1 MAINKKLI
9 HFKTKAAFEAQL
21 NNILDTSIVF
31 IQDANLIWTHG
42 TYYCLPNDDV
52 VISDGIEPDKDQD
65 LWIDTSDNTTATFNE
80 VYVGETEPTNG
91 EIVWINPDTDVMKYW
106 NGTEWVTVSGK
117 PVPETLII
125 NLASN
130 QTNPDNN
137 LNGVIVN
144 IRYADTDHRQAWGG
158 EALSFNI
165 PDGTEYT
172 IEYSDITDSEGNK
185 IYATPTAETYTAV
198 GNKTRILS
206 IYYNCCKLTIKRKN
220 NQNVSLG
227 DTSATVTYSS
237 YSQTVNLTSPTNSA
251 TITIP
256 YNVDYTIAFGAI
268 TDFQTPP
275 NITGTSN
282 SKSTTQRGTYN
293 AEKLTV
299 KVSGVSSGF
308 TITVNGQDQTSTSW
322 IYYIPY
328 GTTYTIS
335 ASLIK
340 GYTIEISE
348 SSITA
353 SQKTRTVTVTYTKK
367 ANGIYICD
375 NTGALTAVESWNTAN
390 NSSAIGVAVV
400 SDNCSFVIEKTASTS
415 KLLWERSG
423 SGTEISGIVTTKTES
438 IAKTD
443 YSGEINTTKIINQLG
458 SGSAPAN
465 YCRGRSCTVNGT
477 TLYGYLGALGELQTA
492 YDNKAAVNIA
502 LNKIGGTAMGTNSG
516 HWTSTQGSAATA
528 WALDWTDGYVNYGF
542 KDNDFYVRAFYP
554 LP

>member
-31 IQDANLIWTHG
+31 IQDAKLIWTHG
-42 TYYCLPNDDV
+42 TYYGKGE
-52 VISDGIEPDKDQD
+52 IYI
-65 LWIDTSDNTTATFNE
+65 
-80 VYVGETEPTNG
+80 GETEPTNG
-91 EIVWINPDTDVMKYW
+91 EIIWINPNNDEMKYW
-106 NGTEWVTVSGK
+106 NGTEWVTVSAK
-117 PVPETLII
+117 PVPEILII

-144 IRYADTDHRQAWGG
+144 VRYADTDHRQAWAG

-198 GNKTRILS
+198 GNKTRTLS

-268 TDFQTPP
+268 ADYKTPA

-282 SKSTTQRGTYN
+282 SKATTQRGTYN
-293 AEKLTV
+293 SEKLTV
-299 KVSGVSSGF
+299 KVNGVSSGF
-308 TITVNGQDQTSTSW
+308 TITVNGQSQTATSW
-322 IYYIPY
+322 TYYIPY
-328 GTTYTIS
+328 DTTYTIS
-335 ASLIK
+335 ASSIK
-340 GYTIEISE
+340 GYITTISE

-353 SQKTRTVTVTYTKK
+353 SKRTRTVTVTYGTII
-367 ANGIYICD
+367 NGVYICD
-375 NTGALTAVESWNTAN
+375 NTGALTDVGSWNTSN
-390 NSSAIGVAVV
+390 NSSAIGVAVI
-400 SDNCSFVIEKTASTS
+400 SDNCSFVIEKTVSY
-415 KLLWERSG
+415 SG
-423 SGTEISGIVTTKTES
+423 MQWGGYRTEISGIVTTNDKS
-438 IAKTD
+438 IALTD
-443 YSGEINTTKIINQLG
+443 YAGESNTTKIIDQLG
-458 SGSAPAN
+458 SGNAPAAD
-465 YCRGRSCTVNGT
+465 YCRSRSCTVNGT
-477 TLYGYLGALGELQTA
+477 TLYGYLGALGEWQTA
-492 YDNKAAVNIA
+492 YDNKSSIDSA
-502 LNKIGGTAMGTNSG
+502 LSKIGGTAMSTNYY
-516 HWTSTQGSAATA
+516 HWTSTQYSSNHA
-528 WALDWTDGYVNYGF
+528 WILNWNNGLVGGYNKTSSY
-542 KDNDFYVRAFYP
+542 YVRAFYP
-554 LP
+554 LPK